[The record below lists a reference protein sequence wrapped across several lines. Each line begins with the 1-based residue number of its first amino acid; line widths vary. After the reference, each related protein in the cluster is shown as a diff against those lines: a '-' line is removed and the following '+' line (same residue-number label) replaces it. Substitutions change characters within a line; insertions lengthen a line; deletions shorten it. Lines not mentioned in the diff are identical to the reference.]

1 MLKHCCPTESGTR
14 FLSLRSPQHGL
25 GRVQERSGAGGADAH
40 AESGEVEGA
49 SGRQA
54 GRDPTAPCQG
64 PRSRSQ
70 PRVLEATGLDPGGP
84 GRTDGG
90 PRPGKNA
97 GEPPLNPACPPML
110 GQQHQAATVVTA
122 TRGVLE
128 CRTSLRGVCGWL
140 AMTMQ
145 IVVCPET
152 IRHWLHRLGCY
163 LLQRPVERRDD
174 WVVFIDHTMERG
186 AARCLLV
193 LGMSLDRWQEHCGAL
208 THADVQVLM
217 VEVVEHST
225 GVVVHDQLQ
234 RLAARVG
241 VPAQIVTDHGG
252 DLAKGIEL
260 FRREHPGAVDT
271 YDVSHKLACLLK
283 AELEPDP
290 RWQEFLRQAGRARAT
305 LQQAK
310 GGLPRPPAL
319 RTKARYQNLEGLV
332 AWGESILELEHPGLA
347 DRLGAQRGCSAAEA
361 RRWFDD
367 TVGWVGGFAEDLAS
381 WRGLLA
387 MIQITRGQINEE
399 GLHLAWGPA
408 LEPLLRASDDRGRG
422 FAERVWE
429 FVKEQGARVPS
440 GRRYVGCSDVIESI
454 FGKYKSYLE
463 RSPTPSLGTN
473 VVLFPLLVTRVT
485 VELVS
490 QALKAVKHQTAQGFV
505 RMLGG
510 RSESQLRQELRP
522 PKLVTE
528 LT

>member
-1 MLKHCCPTESGTR
+1 M
-14 FLSLRSPQHGL
+14 
-25 GRVQERSGAGGADAH
+25 
-40 AESGEVEGA
+40 
-49 SGRQA
+49 
-54 GRDPTAPCQG
+54 
-64 PRSRSQ
+64 
-70 PRVLEATGLDPGGP
+70 
-84 GRTDGG
+84 
-90 PRPGKNA
+90 
-97 GEPPLNPACPPML
+97 
-110 GQQHQAATVVTA
+110 
-122 TRGVLE
+122 RGVLE

-140 AMTMQ
+140 AMTRH
-145 IVVCPET
+145 IVLCPET

-193 LGMSLDRWQEHCGAL
+193 LGMPLERWQQHGGAL

-225 GVVVHDQLQ
+225 GAVVQAQLQ
-234 RLAARVG
+234 RLVARIG
-241 VPAQIVTDHGG
+241 VPAQIVSDHGG

-260 FRREHPGAVDT
+260 LRQTHPRVVDT

-290 RWQEFLRQAGRARAT
+290 RWQEFLRQAGRTRAL

-319 RTKARYQNLEGLV
+319 RTKARYQNLEGLM
-332 AWGESILELEHPGLA
+332 AWGESILKWDHPGLA
-347 DRLGAQRGCSAAEA
+347 ERLGTQRGSSPAEA
-361 RRWFDD
+361 QQWFDQ
-367 TVGWVGGFAEDLAS
+367 TVGWVREFAVELAS
-381 WRGLLA
+381 WRGLLTL
-387 MIQITRGQINEE
+387 IETTRREINQE
-399 GLHLAWGPA
+399 GLHLASGHA
-408 LEPLLRASDDRGRG
+408 LEPLLAASDNRGRQ
-422 FAERVWE
+422 FATRICD
-429 FVKEQGARVPS
+429 FVKEQGSRIPS

-463 RSPTPSLGTN
+463 RSPTPSLGGN
-473 VVLFPLLVTRVT
+473 VVLFPLFVTRVT
-485 VELVS
+485 AELVG
-490 QALKAVKHQTAQGFV
+490 QALKTVKHLTAQGFV

>member
-1 MLKHCCPTESGTR
+1 MP
-14 FLSLRSPQHGL
+14 
-25 GRVQERSGAGGADAH
+25 
-40 AESGEVEGA
+40 
-49 SGRQA
+49 
-54 GRDPTAPCQG
+54 
-64 PRSRSQ
+64 
-70 PRVLEATGLDPGGP
+70 
-84 GRTDGG
+84 
-90 PRPGKNA
+90 
-97 GEPPLNPACPPML
+97 
-110 GQQHQAATVVTA
+110 GQQHEVATVATA
-122 TRGVLE
+122 IRGVLE

-140 AMTMQ
+140 AMTRH
-145 IVVCPET
+145 IVLCPET

-174 WVVFIDHTMERG
+174 WVVFLDHTMERG

-193 LGMSLDRWQEHCGAL
+193 LGLPLGRWQPHGGAL

-225 GVVVHDQLQ
+225 GAVVHDQLR
-234 RLAARVG
+234 RLAARIG
-241 VPAQIVTDHGG
+241 VPAQVVSDHGG
-252 DLAKGIEL
+252 DLAKGIDL
-260 FRREHPGAVDT
+260 FRREHPGVVDT

-283 AELEPDP
+283 AELEPDR
-290 RWQEFLRQAGRARAT
+290 RWQEFLRRAGRARAL

-332 AWGESILELEHPGLA
+332 AWGESILKLEHPDLA
-347 DRLGAQRGCSAAEA
+347 QRLGAQRGSSPAEA

-367 TVGWVGGFAEDLAS
+367 TVGWVGGFAAELAS

-387 MIQITRGQINEE
+387 IIETTRGEINKE
-399 GLHLAWGPA
+399 GLHLASGQA
-408 LEPLLRASDDRGRG
+408 LGPLLAAGDDRGRR
-422 FAERVWE
+422 FAERACG
-429 FVKEQGARVPS
+429 FVKEQGAGVPS
-440 GRRYVGCSDVIESI
+440 GRRYMGCSDVIESI

-473 VVLFPLLVTRVT
+473 VVLFPLFVTRVT
-485 VELVS
+485 AELVG

-528 LT
+528 ST

>member
-1 MLKHCCPTESGTR
+1 M
-14 FLSLRSPQHGL
+14 
-25 GRVQERSGAGGADAH
+25 
-40 AESGEVEGA
+40 
-49 SGRQA
+49 
-54 GRDPTAPCQG
+54 
-64 PRSRSQ
+64 
-70 PRVLEATGLDPGGP
+70 
-84 GRTDGG
+84 
-90 PRPGKNA
+90 
-97 GEPPLNPACPPML
+97 
-110 GQQHQAATVVTA
+110 
-122 TRGVLE
+122 RGVLE

-140 AMTMQ
+140 AMTRH
-145 IVVCPET
+145 IVLCPET

-193 LGMSLDRWQEHCGAL
+193 LGMPLDRWQQHGGAL

-225 GVVVHDQLQ
+225 GAVVQAQLQ
-234 RLAARVG
+234 RLVARIG
-241 VPAQIVTDHGG
+241 VPAQIVSDHGG

-260 FRREHPGAVDT
+260 LRQTHPRVVDT

-290 RWQEFLRQAGRARAT
+290 RWQEFLRQAGRTRAL

-319 RTKARYQNLEGLV
+319 RTKARYQNLEGLM
-332 AWGESILELEHPGLA
+332 AWGESILKWDHPGLA
-347 DRLGAQRGCSAAEA
+347 ERLGTQRGSSPAEA
-361 RRWFDD
+361 QQWFDQ
-367 TVGWVGGFAEDLAS
+367 TVGWVREFAVELAS
-381 WRGLLA
+381 WRGLLTL
-387 MIQITRGQINEE
+387 IETTRREINQE
-399 GLHLAWGPA
+399 GLHLASGHA
-408 LEPLLRASDDRGRG
+408 LEPLLAASDNRGRQ
-422 FAERVWE
+422 FATRICD
-429 FVKEQGARVPS
+429 FVKEQGSRIPS

-463 RSPTPSLGTN
+463 RSPTPSLGGN
-473 VVLFPLLVTRVT
+473 VVLFPLFVTRVT
-485 VELVS
+485 AELVG
-490 QALKAVKHQTAQGFV
+490 QALKTVKHLTAQGFV